1 MINRIRTIL
10 NQEDISASKLAEKIG
25 VNRASISHI
34 MSERNKPSLE
44 FIQKVLDSFPHINA
58 DWLLTGQGTYLKTK
72 PTPSLK
78 KTTDPTPKEPTKEPL
93 KEASP
98 PPITK
103 DLFSPSL
110 FSEIKKGSPKRAI
123 RVITFYSDG
132 TFEEFLK
139 E

>member
-10 NQEDISASKLAEKIG
+10 NREDITASKLAEKIG

-44 FIQKVLDSFPHINA
+44 FIQKVLDSFPHLNA
-58 DWLLTGQGTYLKTK
+58 DWLLTGQGSYLKTK
-72 PTPSLK
+72 TPPPPKPTPNPSPVEAT
-78 KTTDPTPKEPTKEPL
+78 KTPTP
-93 KEASP
+93 
-98 PPITK
+98 K

-110 FSEIKKGSPKRAI
+110 FSEIKKGSSKRAI
-123 RVITFYSDG
+123 RVVTFYSDG

>member
-10 NQEDISASKLAEKIG
+10 NREDITASKLAEKIG

-44 FIQKVLDSFPHINA
+44 FIQKVLDSFPHLNA
-58 DWLLTGQGTYLKTK
+58 DWLLTGQGSYLKTK
-72 PTPSLK
+72 TPPPPKPTPNPSPVEAI
-78 KTTDPTPKEPTKEPL
+78 KTPTP
-93 KEASP
+93 
-98 PPITK
+98 K

-110 FSEIKKGSPKRAI
+110 FSEIKKGSSKRAI
-123 RVITFYSDG
+123 RVVTFYSDG